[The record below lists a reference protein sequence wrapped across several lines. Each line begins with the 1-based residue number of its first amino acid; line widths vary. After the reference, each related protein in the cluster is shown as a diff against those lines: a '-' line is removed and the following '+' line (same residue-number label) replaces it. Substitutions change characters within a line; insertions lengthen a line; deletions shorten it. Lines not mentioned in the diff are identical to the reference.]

1 MDEQKSPSAITFT
14 KMGSLVKPNAA
25 DLLRFI
31 TRPLPRRKSN
41 LTMSSVHGSVIRG
54 SIGVSELSGLLAED
68 AVDLLGS
75 AEAADRVGE
84 LQRM

>member
-1 MDEQKSPSAITFT
+1 
-14 KMGSLVKPNAA
+14 
-25 DLLRFI
+25 
-31 TRPLPRRKSN
+31 
-41 LTMSSVHGSVIRG
+41 MSSVHGSVIRG
-54 SIGVSELSGLLAED
+54 SLGVSELSGLLAED